1 MGLDE
6 TYWGVVGCGWVGVE
20 EKDDRYYRSAVSG
33 GMMEALPKIG
43 TGCSDNRGWGKGRGR
58 GKVG

>member
-6 TYWGVVGCGWVGVE
+6 KYRGVVGWGWVGVE

-43 TGCSDNRGWGKGRGR
+43 TGSSDKRGRGKGRGR